1 MSSSERG
8 CQAARGPIY
17 EQTNRERKSKTLLLL
32 DLWLIRSNV
41 LLRRTRQCRGY
52 AVSGQI
58 RVVMLLPFSQSK
70 RDGLDI
76 D

>member
-1 MSSSERG
+1 MPG
-8 CQAARGPIY
+8 
-17 EQTNRERKSKTLLLL
+17 
-32 DLWLIRSNV
+32 
-41 LLRRTRQCRGY
+41 GY

-76 D
+76 DRGSSEPTLFHSQMATSDEKIHFTLAWKPP